1 MGGERGQVD
10 AFDVEGEKATHE
22 FDCRLG
28 DSEEV
33 VDTLLF
39 FLVQLRVGGCL
50 GRAPVRGQGP
60 VRERGIV
67 GGNEGC
73 AACIDCS
80 EVGQS
85 CGQLGFFC
93 LE

>member
-39 FLVQLRVGGCL
+39 FLLQLRVGGGL
-50 GRAPVRGQGP
+50 RRAPVRG
-60 VRERGIV
+60 
-67 GGNEGC
+67 
-73 AACIDCS
+73 
-80 EVGQS
+80 
-85 CGQLGFFC
+85 
-93 LE
+93 